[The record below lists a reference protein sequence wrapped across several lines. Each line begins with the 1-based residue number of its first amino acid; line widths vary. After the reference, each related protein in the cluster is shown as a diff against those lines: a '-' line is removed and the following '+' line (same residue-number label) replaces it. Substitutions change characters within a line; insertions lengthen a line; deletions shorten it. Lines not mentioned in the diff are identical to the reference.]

1 MASQKTCSSGGAPAC
16 IGAECDFVNEYEVVQ
31 SPLMLEIEQRMRG
44 IAYGGTS
51 WTTRA
56 QAEATAARLGLATGR
71 CLLDLGS
78 GSGWPAL
85 FIAKRSGCDVVATD
99 LPLSGLRVAK
109 ARVARDAL
117 DDRCSVLA
125 ADGTA
130 LPFADR
136 SFDHIHHAD
145 VLCCMIPKREMLQEC
160 RRAARADATM
170 EFSVIAL
177 ARSLASDDERQ
188 LLEKSGPPYPDAGA
202 DYATLLAETGWD
214 VLERIDVT
222 AEFTRCMDVLLQ
234 EFAARRDALIEL
246 LGEGD
251 YADRLERRLST
262 RAAVSR
268 GLLKREIFLA
278 RRL

>member
-1 MASQKTCSSGGAPAC
+1 
-16 IGAECDFVNEYEVVQ
+16 
-31 SPLMLEIEQRMRG
+31 MLEIEQRVRG

-51 WTTRA
+51 WTTRK
-56 QAEATAARLGLATGR
+56 QAEATATRLGLTTGR
-71 CLLDLGS
+71 RLLDLGS

-85 FIAKRSGCDVVATD
+85 FIAQQSGCEVVATD

-109 ARVARDAL
+109 ARIARDAL
-117 DDRCSVLA
+117 DDSCTVLA
-125 ADGTA
+125 ANGTA

-145 VLCCMIPKREMLQEC
+145 VLCCMIPKHEMLQEC
-160 RRAARADATM
+160 RRVARVNAGM

-177 ARSLASDDERQ
+177 ARALAGDDERQ

-202 DYATLLAETGWD
+202 DYATLLAEAGWD

-222 AEFTRCMDVLLQ
+222 AEFTRCMDVLLH
-234 EFAARRDALIEL
+234 EFAERRDALIEL
-246 LGEGD
+246 LGEQD
-251 YADRLERRLST
+251 YTDRLERRLST

-278 RRL
+278 RC